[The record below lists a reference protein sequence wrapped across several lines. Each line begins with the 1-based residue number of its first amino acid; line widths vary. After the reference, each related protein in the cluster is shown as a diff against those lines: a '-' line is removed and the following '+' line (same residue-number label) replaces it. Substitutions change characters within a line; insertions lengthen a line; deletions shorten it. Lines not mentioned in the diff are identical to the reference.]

1 MKFGIFLLMSSPD
14 MLPSSE
20 VYANALEQARLAD
33 ELGFDYV
40 VLAEHH
46 FSSYGFNPNP
56 LLLVPAIAAQTS
68 HIRIATAVVVLPL
81 RDPLQ
86 VAEDIAMLD
95 VLTNGRIEI
104 GFGTGYQQYEFERF
118 RVPLSENRAI
128 FEEALEVVTKALSQE
143 GFSHEGHYYQVPE
156 TTILPRPVQQPHPP
170 FWRATTSVETMAAAL
185 RHGMKVISG
194 GTTTTNAAVQSMWQA
209 FQDAVTQAGASWPQE
224 FIVQRGVYVSD
235 SAKDAREQ
243 VLQGVWQTRTVR
255 GLRTNTLDV
264 DRGRVLTP
272 MSDLS
277 PEEDPGFLYDEWLF
291 GTPDM
296 VTAKIERLTRD
307 TGMTYLN
314 AVFAI
319 GQIPH
324 EKVLRSMKLFADQ
337 VMPRFRAYEPDQ
349 AAYPTLHEARARGD

>member
-81 RDPLQ
+81 RNPLQ

-185 RHGMKVISG
+185 R
-194 GTTTTNAAVQSMWQA
+194 
-209 FQDAVTQAGASWPQE
+209 
-224 FIVQRGVYVSD
+224 
-235 SAKDAREQ
+235 
-243 VLQGVWQTRTVR
+243 
-255 GLRTNTLDV
+255 
-264 DRGRVLTP
+264 
-272 MSDLS
+272 
-277 PEEDPGFLYDEWLF
+277 
-291 GTPDM
+291 
-296 VTAKIERLTRD
+296 
-307 TGMTYLN
+307 
-314 AVFAI
+314 
-319 GQIPH
+319 
-324 EKVLRSMKLFADQ
+324 
-337 VMPRFRAYEPDQ
+337 
-349 AAYPTLHEARARGD
+349 